1 MDSGGEGDDG
11 WTRLSYAPGYET
23 CPLLLKEVDGAFL
36 VVPCFCQCQPAVL
49 LLGEVEV
56 VRNSGDGRGV
66 TVTVDGLA
74 PPMPLWMICRDEKPT
89 GPSLSFIPPPWSRR
103 WRCILPRF

>member
-56 VRNSGDGRGV
+56 VRDSGDGRGV

-74 PPMPLWMICRDEKPT
+74 PPMPLWMICRDERPT
-89 GPSLSFIPPPWSRR
+89 GPS
-103 WRCILPRF
+103 